1 VLKSTSFWVSFAGE
15 NVAAKMDLRERGCLW
30 ARLQYRRVSLEL
42 ETNRRF
48 AMLLIGKT
56 KIGGKRRHLRLE
68 FVQNARF
75 EARRRLLHQFVGVA
89 DGNRQVGAAEIIQD
103 GEIYA
108 NHFAIAIEERSA
120 RPARGRRRIV
130 NNLVL

>member
-1 VLKSTSFWVSFAGE
+1 VLKSTSLWVSFAGE

-30 ARLQYRRVSLEL
+30 ARLQYRRVSLAL

-48 AMLLIGKT
+48 AMPLIGKSN
-56 KIGGKRRHLRLE
+56 IGAKRRHSRLK
-68 FVQNARF
+68 FIQNARS
-75 EARRRLLHQFVGVA
+75 EARRRLLHQFVGVT
-89 DGNRQVGAAEIIQD
+89 DGNRQVGAAKIIQD

-120 RPARGRRRIV
+120 RAARGRRRVV